1 MLLKSGPCAY
11 DSEYLSQIDR
21 FCERAVIK
29 YGYIAV
35 KFTPTAVGS
44 EIKSAEEGGGGGAES
59 EIGHSVSLPPPKAI
73 KDIKR
78 RPLSYFKTLTTF

>member
-11 DSEYLSQIDR
+11 DSKYLCQIDR

-29 YGYIAV
+29 YGYIA

-44 EIKSAEEGGGGGAES
+44 EIKSAEGGGGGGAEN
-59 EIGHSVSLPPPKAI
+59 EIGHSICLPPPKAI
-73 KDIKR
+73 KGRKR
-78 RPLSYFKTLTTF
+78 RPLFYFKTLTTF

>member
-44 EIKSAEEGGGGGAES
+44 EIKSAEEGGGGELKVKLD
-59 EIGHSVSLPPPKAI
+59 IPFLFRPPKQ
-73 KDIKR
+73 
-78 RPLSYFKTLTTF
+78 

>member
-44 EIKSAEEGGGGGAES
+44 EIKSAEEGGGGS
-59 EIGHSVSLPPPKAI
+59 
-73 KDIKR
+73 
-78 RPLSYFKTLTTF
+78 

>member
-11 DSEYLSQIDR
+11 DSKYLCQIDR

-29 YGYIAV
+29 YGYIA

-44 EIKSAEEGGGGGAES
+44 EMKSAGGGGE
-59 EIGHSVSLPPPKAI
+59 ELKMKLDIPFVFRPPKQ
-73 KDIKR
+73 
-78 RPLSYFKTLTTF
+78 